1 MILNEILVSAIL
13 FPLGLALGWF
23 FGARPVTELR
33 RREREAADALVRA
46 EEQRN
51 AALRDIAEEQR
62 RAGEVRAELSLLRE
76 DRDAA
81 RTRLAALEAESQA
94 REQGFE
100 AQLRALTEA
109 KEQLSAQFSEIGGKL
124 LGEAQRAFLE
134 RADQRLSQQHERSEA
149 QLKALLHPVGEQ
161 IKSYDTRIGEIE
173 RARTEAYGE
182 LKGLMDS
189 MRVGQERVQAEAQRL
204 VLGKRRRPT

>member
-1 MILNEILVSAIL
+1 
-13 FPLGLALGWF
+13 
-23 FGARPVTELR
+23 
-33 RREREAADALVRA
+33 
-46 EEQRN
+46 
-51 AALRDIAEEQR
+51 
-62 RAGEVRAELSLLRE
+62 
-76 DRDAA
+76 
-81 RTRLAALEAESQA
+81 
-94 REQGFE
+94 
-100 AQLRALTEA
+100 
-109 KEQLSAQFSEIGGKL
+109 L

-204 VLGKRRRPT
+204 VTSLRAGPKTRGRWGGATASQRPRNGGHVRTCRFPNRGER